1 MELRKTKI
9 PRGYRGILVMK
20 EDHISCWIVMSLVF
34 LNMIVSYPGG
44 KINIYDRIV
53 TEIRIL

>member
-1 MELRKTKI
+1 
-9 PRGYRGILVMK
+9 MK

-34 LNMIVSYPGG
+34 LNILYHTREE
-44 KINIYDRIV
+44 INIYDRIV

>member
-1 MELRKTKI
+1 MELQKTKI

-34 LNMIVSYPGG
+34 LN
-44 KINIYDRIV
+44 
-53 TEIRIL
+53 ILYHTREEKSTYMTGL